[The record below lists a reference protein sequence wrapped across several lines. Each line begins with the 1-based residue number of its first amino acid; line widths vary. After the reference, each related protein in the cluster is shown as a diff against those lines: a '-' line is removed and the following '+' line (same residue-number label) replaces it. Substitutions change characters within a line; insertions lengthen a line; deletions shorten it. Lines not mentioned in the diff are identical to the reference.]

1 MSWIDKYKAKLTTAE
16 EAVKCIKSNDTVFFH
31 ACCAVPVMLIDAMV
45 ERKDELENVTL
56 CHILT
61 IGEAPYSAPDM
72 EKHFRH
78 KAFFIGG
85 NVRKSVNE
93 GRSDFVPVFLSE
105 IPRLFYSGLVPVDV
119 ALIQVSPPD
128 EHGFCSFGVAVE
140 AAKSATECAK
150 IVVALINKRMPR
162 TLGNSFIH
170 INKINYCVECDTPIN
185 EYKQL
190 KEATNEKE
198 EEVFKKI
205 GQNIA
210 EIIEDESTLQ
220 LGIGAIPDAV
230 LSSLDGKRNLGVHT
244 EMFSDGIIKLVEAG
258 VITNEKKGLHKGKMI
273 ASFVLGT
280 RQLFD
285 FIDNNPFVEFHPCDY
300 VNDTIVI
307 AQNNKMVAINSAL
320 QVDLTGQVCADSIG
334 TKLFSGF
341 GGQLDFMRGASKS
354 IGGKP
359 IIALP
364 SSAKNETLSRI
375 TTTLISGSGVTTTRG
390 DIHYVVTEYGVA
402 YLYGRTIRERT
413 RALINIAHPNFRE
426 KLSAFAVEN
435 KYI

>member
-1 MSWIDKYKAKLTTAE
+1 MSWRNNYKSKLTTAE
-16 EAVKCIKSNDTVFFH
+16 EAVKCIKSNDTVFVH
-31 ACCAVPVMLIDAMV
+31 SCCALPVKLIDAMV

-61 IGEAPYSAPDM
+61 IGEAPYSAPGM

-78 KAFFIGG
+78 KAFFIGN

-93 GRSDFVPVFLSE
+93 GRSDFIPVFLSE
-105 IPRLFYSGLVPVDV
+105 VPRLLYSGLVPVDV

-140 AAKSATECAK
+140 AAKPAAGCAK
-150 IVVALINKRMPR
+150 IVVALINKQMPR
-162 TLGNSFIH
+162 TLGDCFIH
-170 INKINYCVECDTPIN
+170 INKIDYCVECDTPIN
-185 EYKQL
+185 EYKL
-190 KEATNEKE
+190 AKEAANEKE
-198 EEVFKKI
+198 ETVFKKI

-210 EIIEDESTLQ
+210 EIIEDDSTLQ

-230 LSSLDGKRNLGVHT
+230 LASLDGKKHLGVHT
-244 EMFSDGIIKLVEAG
+244 EMFSDGIMKLVESG
-258 VITNEKKGLHKGKMI
+258 VITNEKKHFHKGKII

-280 RQLFD
+280 QKLFN
-285 FIDNNPFVEFHPCDY
+285 FINNNPIMEFHPCDY
-300 VNDTIVI
+300 VNDPFHI
-307 AQNNKMVAINSAL
+307 AKNHKMIAINSAL
-320 QVDLTGQVCADSIG
+320 QIDLTGQVCADSIG

-364 SSAKNETLSRI
+364 SSAKNDTLSRI
-375 TTTLISGSGVTTTRG
+375 TTTLIPGSGVTTTRG

-402 YLYGRTIRERT
+402 ALYGKTVRERT
-413 RALINIAHPNFRE
+413 KALINIAHPNFRE
-426 KLSAFAVEN
+426 ELTAFAVEN

>member
-1 MSWIDKYKAKLTTAE
+1 MSWKDIYKSKLTTAK
-16 EAVKCIKSNDTVFFH
+16 EAVKCIKSNDSIFVH
-31 ACCAVPVMLIDAMV
+31 SCCAVPVILINAMV

-78 KAFFIGG
+78 KAFFIGS
-85 NVRKSVNE
+85 NVRQSVNE
-93 GRSDFVPVFLSE
+93 GRSDFIPVFLSE
-105 IPRLFYSGLVPVDV
+105 VPRLLYSGLVPVDV

-128 EHGFCSFGVAVE
+128 EHGICSFGVAVE

-150 IVVALINKRMPR
+150 IVVALINKQMPR
-162 TLGNSFIH
+162 TLGDSFIH
-170 INKINYCVECDTPIN
+170 ISKINYCVECDTPIN
-185 EYKQL
+185 EYKHS
-190 KEATNEKE
+190 KEAVNEKE

-230 LSSLDGKRNLGVHT
+230 LASLDGKRNLGVHT
-244 EMFSDGIIKLVEAG
+244 EMFSDGIIKLVERG
-258 VITNEKKGLHKGKMI
+258 TITNEKKGLHKGKMVV
-273 ASFVLGT
+273 SFVLGT
-280 RQLFD
+280 QKLFD
-285 FIDNNPFVEFHPCDY
+285 FINDNPIIEFYPCDY
-300 VNDTIVI
+300 VNDPSVI
-307 AQNNKMVAINSAL
+307 AKNNKMVAINSAL

-354 IGGKP
+354 PGGKP

-364 SSAKNETLSRI
+364 SSAKNDTLSRI
-375 TTTLISGSGVTTTRG
+375 TTTLINGSGVTTTRG

-402 YLYGRTIRERT
+402 RLYGKTIRERAQ
-413 RALINIAHPNFRE
+413 ALINIAHPNFRD
-426 KLSAFAVEN
+426 KLSAFATEN
-435 KYI
+435 RYI

>member
-1 MSWIDKYKAKLTTAE
+1 MSWKNIYKSKLTTAK
-16 EAVKCIKSNDTVFFH
+16 EAVKCIKSNDSIFVH
-31 ACCAVPVMLIDAMV
+31 SCCAVPVMLINAMV

-56 CHILT
+56 CHIIA
-61 IGEAPYSAPDM
+61 IGEVPYTDTGM

-78 KAFFIGG
+78 KAFYIGG
-85 NVRKSVNE
+85 NVRKSVHE

-105 IPRLFYSGLVPVDV
+105 VPRLMYSGLVPVDV

-128 EHGFCSFGVAVE
+128 EHGICSFGVAVE
-140 AAKSATECAK
+140 AAKAATECAK
-150 IVVALINKRMPR
+150 IIVALINKQMPR
-162 TLGNSFIH
+162 TLGDSFIH
-170 INKINYCVECDTPIN
+170 ISKINYCVECDTPIN
-185 EYKQL
+185 EYQHS
-190 KEATNEKE
+190 KEASNEKE

-230 LSSLDGKRNLGVHT
+230 LASLDGKRNLGIHT
-244 EMFSDGIIKLVEAG
+244 EMFSDGIIKLVESG

-273 ASFVLGT
+273 VSFVLGT
-280 RQLFD
+280 QKLFD
-285 FIDNNPFVEFHPCDY
+285 FINNNPIIEFHPCDY
-300 VNDTIVI
+300 VNDPAVV
-307 AQNNKMVAINSAL
+307 AKNNKMIAINSAL
-320 QVDLTGQVCADSIG
+320 QVDLTGQICADSIG
-334 TKLFSGF
+334 IKLFSGF

-354 IGGKP
+354 PGGKP

-364 SSAKNETLSRI
+364 SSAKNDTLSRI
-375 TTTLISGSGVTTTRG
+375 TTTLINGSGVTTTRG

-402 YLYGRTIRERT
+402 YLYGKTIRERT
-413 RALINIAHPNFRE
+413 QALINIAHPNFRD
-426 KLSAFAVEN
+426 KLTAFAEEN

>member
-1 MSWIDKYKAKLTTAE
+1 MSWLDNYKSKLTNAK
-16 EAVKCIKSNDTVFFH
+16 EAVKCIKSNDTVFVH
-31 ACCAVPVMLIDAMV
+31 SCCAVPALLIDALV

-61 IGEAPYSAPDM
+61 IGEAPYSAPGM

-78 KAFFIGG
+78 KAFFIGA

-93 GRSDFVPVFLSE
+93 GRSDFIPVFLSE
-105 IPRLFYSGLVPVDV
+105 VPRLFYSGLVPVDV
-119 ALIQVSPPD
+119 ALLQVSPPD
-128 EHGFCSFGVAVE
+128 EHGFCSYGAAIE
-140 AAKSATECAK
+140 AAKPAAECAK
-150 IVVALINKRMPR
+150 IVVALINKQMPR
-162 TLGNSFIH
+162 TLGDCFIH
-170 INKINYCVECDTPIN
+170 VSKINYCVECDTPLN
-185 EYKQL
+185 EYKQS
-190 KEATNEKE
+190 KEAANEKE

-210 EIIEDESTLQ
+210 DIIENESTLQ

-230 LSSLDGKRNLGVHT
+230 LASLDGKKDLGIHT
-244 EMFSDGIIKLVEAG
+244 VMFADGIIKLVETG
-258 VITNEKKGLHKGKMI
+258 IITNAKKSLHKGKMI

-280 RQLFD
+280 QKLFD
-285 FIDNNPFVEFHPCDY
+285 FIHNNPFIEFHPCDY
-300 VNDTIVI
+300 VNDPAVV
-307 AQNNKMVAINSAL
+307 AKNNKMIAINSAL

-364 SSAKNETLSRI
+364 SSAKNDTLSRI
-375 TTTLISGSGVTTTRG
+375 TTMLIPGSGVTTTRG

-402 YLYGRTIRERT
+402 YLYGKTVRERT
-413 RALINIAHPNFRE
+413 RALINIAHPNFKDE
-426 KLSAFAVEN
+426 LTTFAVEN